1 MRFQPWHVIAAT
13 VTAGAVV
20 LSGMGYL
27 AFDTVRSAQ
36 VEAISAIDSAIMS
49 GIKDIELTQS
59 RMADLELALSNAQQ
73 IFDSSAG
80 KTLDDAARNKLT
92 AELRD
97 GQEILREEERELTEL
112 EDAVEE
118 LKSVDTDGFFW
129 PGEIQNHSD
138 AFSEI
143 ASTSVDEI
151 IIQVQDIGLVIKA
164 VQEAETAWQA
174 EQDRIAA
181 EKAAAEA
188 AAAAQAAA
196 ARAAARNAATQSS
209 LSESGGGT
217 APSAPAPPA
226 TPPPPAQV
234 GFNIEAYVLA
244 LAPNS
249 FISWVPDLC
258 VQYYVCGRAWV
269 GGTNSTPVRIELD
282 PNKREIYGNE
292 IGISVLVHEA
302 AHARQWWTYGANILD
317 ESLAQA
323 PQFAAPPGST
333 EAEMWNS
340 GKRAV
345 EYMADCATIGKLGYS
360 TGAYT
365 SSCTSDQISRIAGIW

>member
-1 MRFQPWHVIAAT
+1 MRFQPWHVVVAT

-27 AFDTVRSAQ
+27 AYDTIRTAQ
-36 VEAISAIDSAIMS
+36 EETISEVQSAI
-49 GIKDIELTQS
+49 LTGNKNIAVAET
-59 RMADLELALSNAQQ
+59 RIADLELALTNAQQ
-73 IFDSSAG
+73 ILDSSVG
-80 KTLDDAARNKLT
+80 KTLDDVAQKALSKEI
-92 AELRD
+92 AE
-97 GQEILREEERELTEL
+97 GQETLLSEEEQLAEL
-112 EDAVEE
+112 EDAVDE
-118 LKSVDTDGFFW
+118 LESFNTEGFFW
-129 PGEIQNHSD
+129 PGDIQSHEEVF
-138 AFSEI
+138 AEI
-143 ASTSVDEI
+143 AAASVVEI
-151 IIQVQDIGLVIKA
+151 ITQVQDIGLDIKA
-164 VQEAETAWQA
+164 VQDAQMAWQA

-188 AAAAQAAA
+188 EAAAQAAA
-196 ARAAARNAATQSS
+196 ARAAARNAAAKSS

-226 TPPPPAQV
+226 TPPAPAQA

-258 VQYYVCGRAWV
+258 IQFYVCGRAWV
-269 GGTNSTPVRIELD
+269 GGTQATPVRIELD

-292 IGISVLVHEA
+292 VGISVLVHEA
-302 AHARQWWTYGANILD
+302 AHARQWATYGGKILD

-323 PQFAAPPGST
+323 PQFAAPVGST
-333 EAEMWNS
+333 QEEMWNA

-365 SSCTSDQISRIAGIW
+365 ASCTPDQISRIAGIW